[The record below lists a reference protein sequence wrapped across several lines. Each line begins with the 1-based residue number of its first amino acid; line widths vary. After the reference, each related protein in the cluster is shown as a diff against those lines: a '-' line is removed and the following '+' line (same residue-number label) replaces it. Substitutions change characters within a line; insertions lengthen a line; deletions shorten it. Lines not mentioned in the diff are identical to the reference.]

1 MTTFIKAVA
10 KKGAEIQLI
19 EAGYFG
25 IPQAETAM
33 DRGLVE
39 LRKECYFGIPQ
50 AETAL
55 GRGLA
60 DVNAELRKE
69 NSELQRINAILKA
82 QVEELET
89 VLERVSY
96 PITMYRA
103 NRP

>member
-10 KKGAEIQLI
+10 EKGAEFQLI

-25 IPQAETAM
+25 IPQAETAL

-39 LRKECYFGIPQ
+39 VNSALRKEG
-50 AETAL
+50 
-55 GRGLA
+55 
-60 DVNAELRKE
+60 AELK
-69 NSELQRINAILKA
+69 RINATLKA
-82 QVEELET
+82 QVAELET